1 MTNEEAIQTIRDE
14 IDFLEEE
21 YENEAHDFI
30 EALRLAISALSRDRW
45 ISDRPPL
52 QDEATGYV
60 LAVVDGECGNITF
73 DGALVLAEY
82 DPPYGEWLVDAY
94 PDGIFKVKAWRPL
107 PEPPKEDKP

>member
-1 MTNEEAIQTIRDE
+1 MTNDETIE
-14 IDFLEEE
+14 LLVQ
-21 YENEAHDFI
+21 
-30 EALRLAISALSRDRW
+30 LRCCVGSEKYKELYDLAIAALERDRW

-82 DPPYGEWLVDAY
+82 DPPYGEWFVDAY

-107 PEPPKEDKP
+107 PEPPKEE